1 MNAAFFSQR
10 NAERCNLRCSI
21 SRADR
26 DTTYTSLTQP
36 GKYGINLLLTLRFFS
51 ICRFSA
57 HGEKDPSRKKC
68 ETISTS
74 FSAPV
79 KAQFNWTGSVGM
91 TVN

>member
-10 NAERCNLRCSI
+10 NDERCNLRCSI

-51 ICRFSA
+51 ICHFST
-57 HGEKDPSRKKC
+57 HGEKDPSSRNVKL
-68 ETISTS
+68 
-74 FSAPV
+74 FPPV
-79 KAQFNWTGSVGM
+79 SQHQSKPSLTGPDQLE
-91 TVN
+91 